1 MRKICVTAIM
11 ALCVVMTLAAQT
23 TQKLTATKASEYGI
37 IYSLPTTV
45 VDVTIETQTTVKRP
59 GEFYRY
65 AKKYLNVDNAISNE
79 SMSTEIK

>member
-1 MRKICVTAIM
+1 MKKSWLIGAI
-11 ALCVVMTLAAQT
+11 ALCMSINITAQT

-45 VDVTIETQTTVKRP
+45 VDITIETETTTKKP

-65 AKKYLNVDNAISNE
+65 AKKFLNTDDAIANE
-79 SMSTEIK
+79 SH